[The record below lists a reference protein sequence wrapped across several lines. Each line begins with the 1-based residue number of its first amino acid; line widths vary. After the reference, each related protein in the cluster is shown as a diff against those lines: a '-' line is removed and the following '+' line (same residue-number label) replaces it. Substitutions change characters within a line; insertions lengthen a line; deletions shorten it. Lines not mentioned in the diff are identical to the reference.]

1 MKRPRRC
8 SYQAKLMRLLVA
20 TDTASV
26 ARLFFAASL
35 TMPNLTRIGRSGRG
49 GIGGLLRDCYCAL
62 RSART
67 TFRLARTTHPG
78 FSIFRISQ
86 TGTDG
91 TFWKGLVVYFCE
103 RRRGP
108 NVCLRQVPSSTRFQR
123 CHACSAAGYYR
134 GNEALVPDATLTR
147 KSLENS
153 PVPIEAV
160 PLESSVPDD
169 AVPGFEPPLYK
180 GAVHSFEEVFY
191 QHRDAK
197 WGFTRLSGRCLR
209 RDRQLRCLWRIRKF
223 HVAAHGLSQ
232 LCVHLVRNR
241 HDIR

>member
-1 MKRPRRC
+1 
-8 SYQAKLMRLLVA
+8 MRHFGKGW
-20 TDTASV
+20 
-26 ARLFFAASL
+26 LFTSA
-35 TMPNLTRIGRSGRG
+35 NGDGGR
-49 GIGGLLRDCYCAL
+49 
-62 RSART
+62 
-67 TFRLARTTHPG
+67 
-78 FSIFRISQ
+78 
-86 TGTDG
+86 
-91 TFWKGLVVYFCE
+91 
-103 RRRGP
+103 
-108 NVCLRQVPSSTRFQR
+108 NVCLRQVPISTRFQR
-123 CHACSAAGYYR
+123 CHAYSAEGYYR
-134 GNEALVPDATLTR
+134 GNDALVPDATLTR

-169 AVPGFEPPLYK
+169 AVPGFERLLYK
-180 GAVHSFEEVFY
+180 GAVHSFEEVFH

-209 RDRQLRCLWRIRKF
+209 RERQLRCLWRIRKF